1 VSELQQWIAEL
12 SAADATARQQAAEKL
27 YRRGC
32 TLAES
37 VVQSWRQDP
46 ELAGL
51 LTGQPTVGVAV
62 GYETFQRIRE
72 AWGKPP
78 LARVPAEQDTEE
90 FELHA
95 GEAQLDI
102 LTTRTGHGPIARFLE
117 KFGEGIQQVEYPVS
131 NLGRATAILRAQ
143 GVDPVYPAAREGA
156 DDTRVNFFLVALPQG
171 GKVLVE
177 LVEAAQRGSL

>member
-1 VSELQQWIAEL
+1 MSDLRQWIAEL
-12 SAADATARQQAAEKL
+12 SAADTSARQQAALEI
-27 YRRGC
+27 YRYGC
-32 TLAES
+32 ALGES
-37 VVQSWRQDP
+37 AVQGWRQDP
-46 ELAGL
+46 EFAGL
-51 LTGQPTVGVAV
+51 LAGRPTVGVAV
-62 GYETFQRIRE
+62 QPEAFQRIRE

-78 LARVPAEQDTEE
+78 LARVPVEQDVEE

-102 LTTRTGHGPIARFLE
+102 LTTRTGRGPIAKFLE

-131 NLGRATAILRAQ
+131 SLARATARLRAH

-156 DDTRVNFFLVALPQG
+156 NNTRVNFFLVALPQG

-177 LVEAAQRGSL
+177 LVETAQPGSL